1 MEHAQGTQR
10 CAGKTNSRA
19 GSREARSGLI
29 GPVPRRTI
37 LLTAETLKSL
47 IQQGETVAV
56 EFKGEEAGSL
66 SGRDLVEAVVC
77 LANRS
82 GEGFGINGGGKVGH
96 VVGSIVDRL
105 RRWKTVP
112 PAVFY
117 LDD

>member
-1 MEHAQGTQR
+1 M
-10 CAGKTNSRA
+10 
-19 GSREARSGLI
+19 
-29 GPVPRRTI
+29 
-37 LLTAETLKSL
+37 TAETLKSL
-47 IQQGETVAV
+47 IQQGETEAV

-66 SGRDLVEAVVC
+66 SGRDLVEPVVC

-96 VVGSIVDRL
+96 VGGSIVDRL